1 MNTPLPTHA
10 GQTAAGSL
18 SRMNAATSSG
28 GRITGPAF
36 FNASHVARCVAR
48 HGVRS
53 QADPV
58 ALVGESIAVVAL
70 AVKERP
76 D

>member
-1 MNTPLPTHA
+1 M
-10 GQTAAGSL
+10 GQQGIFPGASAFC
-18 SRMNAATSSG
+18 
-28 GRITGPAF
+28 F
-36 FNASHVARCVAR
+36 FNASHAARCVAR